1 MQVRYQSLVARKAG
15 SRRNHLVG
23 VRLLMPAWFV
33 NTSQSDLDREGD
45 SENGAKKVRENS
57 I

>member
-1 MQVRYQSLVARKAG
+1 
-15 SRRNHLVG
+15 
-23 VRLLMPAWFV
+23 MPAWFV